1 MAKFILAYCFAAVA
15 PSWAGATDFEF
26 HAPAVASD
34 AKTPAIM
41 RDLAE
46 RILPVYQ
53 EPDPD
58 RYLANL
64 SALQMLVGD
73 YTAAYATRQ
82 SLRNRRRGPDL
93 GRPVGRAVI
102 YDIYAYARAMESE
115 NRVPFAQAFSQSFR
129 DVIPR
134 LKDQDAYA
142 VTRWLGTSLPVFQ
155 RHSISSGSKTASAW
169 RRRWN

>member
-1 MAKFILAYCFAAVA
+1 
-15 PSWAGATDFEF
+15 
-26 HAPAVASD
+26 
-34 AKTPAIM
+34 
-41 RDLAE
+41 
-46 RILPVYQ
+46 
-53 EPDPD
+53 
-58 RYLANL
+58 
-64 SALQMLVGD
+64 

-129 DVIPR
+129 VVIPR

-142 VTRWLGTSLPVFQ
+142 VTRWLGTSRPVFQ
-155 RHSISSGSKTASAW
+155 EALQKAFDQQRLKDSVSVAEAMELIWTYLGFDAYRS
-169 RRRWN
+169 